1 MTDACFF
8 SLAVRTNTS
17 FPREGKNSS
26 RRISPSPS
34 QRERTRVAPRS
45 GLAWKKFI
53 DVGAGVVDYD
63 YRGNVGVILFN
74 HGEEDFVVRKGD
86 RVAQLIPN
94 ASSRRTSSSAR
105 IWKTPSAGPV
115 GSGARA

>member
-1 MTDACFF
+1 M
-8 SLAVRTNTS
+8 
-17 FPREGKNSS
+17 
-26 RRISPSPS
+26 
-34 QRERTRVAPRS
+34 APRS

-86 RVAQLIPN
+86 RGRSSFSN
-94 ASSRRTSSSAR
+94 ASSRGRRRVRGFGRHRAR
-105 IWKTPSAGPV
+105 DRWVREHGRDDERRIERRRRFGVTRC
-115 GSGARA
+115 ARP